1 SRFLRKI
8 GFSYMA
14 VFIAGA
20 SNTGARVAIIVVV
33 SRSSAIPAAIFPM
46 ILAVAGITATRSA
59 FLARE
64 IWAVCHWTGGVNI
77 SVCTG
82 RPVIS
87 RKVRGVTNSQAALV
101 ITT

>member
-1 SRFLRKI
+1 
-8 GFSYMA
+8 MA

-20 SNTGARVAIIVVV
+20 INTGARVAITVVV
-33 SRSSAIPAAIFPM
+33 SRSSAIPAVIFPM
-46 ILAVAGITATRSA
+46 ILAVAGMTARRSA

-64 IWAVCHWTGGVNI
+64 IWAVRHWAGGENI

-87 RKVRGVTNSQAALV
+87 RSVSGVTNSQAALV
-101 ITT
+101 IITSTVISWP